1 MITNTYYKINNTT
14 FTKIAGFD
22 LDFTIV
28 KPKNFRR
35 FPKNKDDWIFLNDHV
50 KKKLKELYNEGY
62 RIVIFTNQGGISK
75 GKTKLDDIIHKLDN
89 IIKSL
94 DIPVDYVISYGY
106 DKNRKPDIG
115 MWNIYK
121 KYSKKRIFRKNS
133 FYCGDAAGRKKD
145 FSNSDKKFAENIGI
159 KFYLP
164 EEIFT

>member
-1 MITNTYYKINNTT
+1 MNTSIHYKINNTEC
-14 FTKIAGFD
+14 TKIAGFD
-22 LDFTIV
+22 LDFTII

-35 FPKNKDDWIFLNDHV
+35 FPKDKNDWIFLNDMV
-50 KKKLKELYNEGY
+50 KSKLKDLHLKGY

-75 GKTKLDDIIHKLDN
+75 GKTKLEDIIYKLDDIINK
-89 IIKSL
+89 L
-94 DIPVDYVISYGY
+94 DIPVDYIISYGY

-121 KYSKKRIFRKNS
+121 KISKKRIFRKKS

-145 FSNSDKKFAENIGI
+145 FSNSDKMFAENIGI

-164 EEIFT
+164 EDIF